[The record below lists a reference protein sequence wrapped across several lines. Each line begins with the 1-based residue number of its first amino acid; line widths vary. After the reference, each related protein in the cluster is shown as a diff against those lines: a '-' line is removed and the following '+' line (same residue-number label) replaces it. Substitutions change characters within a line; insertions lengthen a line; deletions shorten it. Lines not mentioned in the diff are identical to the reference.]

1 MINSSRIVGK
11 VEVSETATDLVE
23 HIAKTFSEL
32 AAKAIKENGRFIVS
46 VSGGSTP
53 KALYERLAQPPY
65 VGGIKWADV
74 IFFLGDER
82 CVPHDHPDSNFK
94 MIDEALLSKI
104 AIPESNVFR
113 TVGQAEDPEV
123 SALSYDED
131 LRRVFRVGAGDIP
144 RFDLILLGL
153 GPDGHTASLFP
164 ESKALK
170 ITDRLYVANF
180 VEKFNSHR
188 ITMTFPL
195 IDEGQVI
202 IFLVSGD
209 GKAEILKEVLE
220 QPDKQFPSQSIK
232 PRSGNLFWYVDR
244 AAVRL
249 LNPQVYEG

>member
-1 MINSSRIVGK
+1 MINSSRVVGK
-11 VEVSETATDLVE
+11 VEVSETATELVE
-23 HIAKTFSEL
+23 HIAKKFSEL

-94 MIDEALLSKI
+94 MIDEALFSKI

-113 TVGQAEDPEV
+113 TVGQSEDPEV

-131 LRRVFRVGAGDIP
+131 LRRVFRTLEGEVP

-170 ITDRLYVANF
+170 ITDRLYVSNF
-180 VEKFNSHR
+180 VEKLNSQR
-188 ITMTFPL
+188 ITMTYPL
-195 IDEGQVI
+195 IDEAKVV

-209 GKAEILKEVLE
+209 SKAQILKEVLE
-220 QPDKQFPSQSIK
+220 QPDKQYPSQSIT

-244 AAVRL
+244 AAVKL
-249 LNPQVYEG
+249 LTPQV

>member
-1 MINSSRIVGK
+1 MLNSSRIIGK
-11 VEVSETATDLVE
+11 LEVSQTPQELVE

-32 AAKAIKENGRFIVS
+32 AAKAIKEKGRFIVS

-53 KALYERLAQPPY
+53 KALYKRLAEPPY
-65 VGGIKWADV
+65 VGGIAWADV

-131 LRRVFRVGAGDIP
+131 LRRVFRVADGEVP

-164 ESKALK
+164 ESRALQIK
-170 ITDRLYVANF
+170 DRLYVANF
-180 VEKFNSHR
+180 VEKFNSNR
-188 ITMTFPL
+188 ITMTLPL
-195 IDEGQVI
+195 INEGEVV
-202 IFLVSGD
+202 IFLVEGD
-209 GKAEILKEVLE
+209 GKAQILKEVLE
-220 QPDKQFPSQSIK
+220 QPDKQYPSQLVA
-232 PRSGNLFWYVDR
+232 PRSGNLFWYVDK

-249 LNPQVYEG
+249 LTPQ

>member
-1 MINSSRIVGK
+1 MTINSSRVLGK
-11 VEVSETATDLVE
+11 LEISETSADLVE
-23 HIAKTFSEL
+23 HIAKTFSDL
-32 AAKAIKENGRFIVS
+32 AQKAIAKNGRFIVS
-46 VSGGSTP
+46 ASGGSTP
-53 KALYERLAQPPY
+53 KALYKRLAEPPY
-65 VGGIKWADV
+65 AGGIQWADV

-94 MIDEALLSKI
+94 MLEEALLSKV

-131 LRRVFRVGAGDIP
+131 LRRVFRSPEGEVP

-164 ESKALK
+164 ESKALTV
-170 ITDRLYVANF
+170 IDRLYVANF
-180 VEKFNSHR
+180 VEKFNSNR

-195 IDEGQVI
+195 INEGEVV
-202 IFLVSGD
+202 IFLVEGD
-209 GKAEILKEVLE
+209 GKAQILKEVLE
-220 QPDKQFPSQSIK
+220 QPDKQYPSQSVA

-249 LNPQVYEG
+249 LTAQ